1 MDWKKYLH
9 FPGKSPDK
17 KEEESEK
24 GRVDDEAKE
33 KLRKPSERG
42 SSGQRGM
49 SFSLANDYSD
59 EPEGYGAEGPDSSA
73 PPPPRG
79 RRA

>member
-1 MDWKKYLH
+1 MDWKKYFK

-24 GRVDDEAKE
+24 GRVDDEVKE
-33 KLRKPSERG
+33 KLHKPSERG

-49 SFSLANDYSD
+49 SFQLANDYTD
-59 EPEGYGAEGPDSSA
+59 EPEGYGAETDSTV
-73 PPPPRG
+73 PPPPRKK
-79 RRA
+79 R